1 LRSASKNKAS
11 WQVFFWQ
18 IRVLAVVACYFEKLF
33 LGRDIYRLAAYF
45 HEYARNL
52 TYILAIVAISGVRN
66 DN

>member
-1 LRSASKNKAS
+1 
-11 WQVFFWQ
+11 VFFWQ